1 MGALVKPQPL
11 QAASILLRFGVKE
24 LVDFPCLRPHD
35 VVPGIQL
42 RFSYSG
48 EHARSESLQK
58 PGSCRIAHS
67 DRDQDF
73 SCDLISVD

>member
-35 VVPGIQL
+35 VVPGIQP
-42 RFSYSG
+42 
-48 EHARSESLQK
+48 ESNEYILQ
-58 PGSCRIAHS
+58 SA
-67 DRDQDF
+67 
-73 SCDLISVD
+73 